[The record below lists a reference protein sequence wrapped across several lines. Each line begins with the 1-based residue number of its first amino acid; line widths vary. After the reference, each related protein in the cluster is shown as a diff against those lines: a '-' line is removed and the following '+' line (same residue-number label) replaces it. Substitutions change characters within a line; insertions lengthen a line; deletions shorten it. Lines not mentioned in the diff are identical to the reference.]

1 MHFSWC
7 FDFSLR
13 FFHLFI
19 KEDSHYSHLVADPQY
34 TYLVKSTKMCEKKGN
49 PRTMSRPTLAFV
61 VKKGR
66 NDYLKGGDLRVLIKS
81 RRNFMD
87 GIAAVQTNSQ
97 IFLLFLGSYHLQPI
111 TRIVTRT
118 CFRYVVQMI
127 LLCKDTNRKIGTTFF
142 IDYCV

>member
-1 MHFSWC
+1 MFST
-7 FDFSLR
+7 FLFFTLFLPYSLGKTAII
-13 FFHLFI
+13 HT
-19 KEDSHYSHLVADPQY
+19 YVADPQY

-87 GIAAVQTNSQ
+87 GIAAV
-97 IFLLFLGSYHLQPI
+97 
-111 TRIVTRT
+111 
-118 CFRYVVQMI
+118 
-127 LLCKDTNRKIGTTFF
+127 
-142 IDYCV
+142 

>member
-1 MHFSWC
+1 MLQVEPESASVHCFTYNILGVQFHKKFYKVPNSLKSMHFSWC

-87 GIAAVQTNSQ
+87 GIAAV
-97 IFLLFLGSYHLQPI
+97 
-111 TRIVTRT
+111 
-118 CFRYVVQMI
+118 
-127 LLCKDTNRKIGTTFF
+127 
-142 IDYCV
+142 